1 MVESHSTRGL
11 IIISKL
17 YAEGRI
23 DDDQRDQLKGKSRPL
38 TDFSDMVFSEDAILL
53 SLIERFDDE

>member
-23 DDDQRDQLKGKSRPL
+23 DDDQRDQLKGKG
-38 TDFSDMVFSEDAILL
+38 
-53 SLIERFDDE
+53 